1 MSKVKQDGLVKHTT
15 RYENNAEI
23 KILYNLWSK
32 GEEQNWENQ
41 LGILNNDYTPKLAY
55 YSMKN
60 YYENT
65 NGAEYIGQIDLGD
78 QIEAHV
84 YDKDGRVK
92 IIAWTNQKSVTQ
104 QIENDA
110 FVVSDL
116 YGKNIN
122 GMENN
127 ITVSYDPIYLDVES
141 NSNKYFFQAISNALV
156 DGYNEFEKSYTDE
169 LKNINGI
176 QTKINELR
184 KYSEE
189 LNNKS
194 DVSETEAQDLML
206 EHFELGNMILNS
218 YKDNNIVDETKVSA
232 MLDSLNEIGNSFE
245 DLVTVTAKTRMED
258 LTEVNNNISNVENLL
273 SNNAKIDILYSDKI
287 LDYAKEFRDTSE
299 YVLSLDKEN
308 AIKTGL
314 INSKAIHANE
324 LAKWSLHFSKIQI
337 QKKISPLLD
346 KIKTQ
351 YDSILKNTP
360 SLLNNSNIVENFNK
374 LIQFVD
380 NYEYNLESINNLND
394 LFIILEKSIID
405 EYLQNTVNQIE
416 NSDINVLVNL
426 EGVTAYYKDL
436 FEYYENNTNLNLN
449 DIKDSLNSVINKY
462 NDNKNNL
469 NLNISY
475 NFLNLATDLYN
486 NELQTD
492 DEILNYLNAQRI
504 SNIIE
509 LSNYSIDKAS
519 SVNEFVSSQREKIS
533 INYSTTVLTNNSVC
547 AHINL
552 TEESKIQNNN
562 GLADRVFEKNES
574 FDFIILTNGITYS
587 ITANVGNI
595 VEDYIIDSNNILQI
609 NKNTTINSFIT
620 SLGILDYKITRSS
633 KELSSSS
640 KIQTG
645 DVLNY
650 NGGQYNLIVNG
661 DIDSDGDVT
670 IHDLI
675 KMRKFLVESK
685 DVVLNEQEKLAADT
699 DQSKIVNI
707 KDLINIRK
715 IIVK

>member
-232 MLDSLNEIGNSFE
+232 MLDSLKEIGNSFE

-351 YDSILKNTP
+351 YDSI
-360 SLLNNSNIVENFNK
+360 
-374 LIQFVD
+374 
-380 NYEYNLESINNLND
+380 
-394 LFIILEKSIID
+394 
-405 EYLQNTVNQIE
+405 
-416 NSDINVLVNL
+416 
-426 EGVTAYYKDL
+426 
-436 FEYYENNTNLNLN
+436 
-449 DIKDSLNSVINKY
+449 
-462 NDNKNNL
+462 
-469 NLNISY
+469 
-475 NFLNLATDLYN
+475 
-486 NELQTD
+486 
-492 DEILNYLNAQRI
+492 
-504 SNIIE
+504 
-509 LSNYSIDKAS
+509 
-519 SVNEFVSSQREKIS
+519 
-533 INYSTTVLTNNSVC
+533 
-547 AHINL
+547 
-552 TEESKIQNNN
+552 
-562 GLADRVFEKNES
+562 
-574 FDFIILTNGITYS
+574 
-587 ITANVGNI
+587 
-595 VEDYIIDSNNILQI
+595 
-609 NKNTTINSFIT
+609 
-620 SLGILDYKITRSS
+620 
-633 KELSSSS
+633 
-640 KIQTG
+640 
-645 DVLNY
+645 
-650 NGGQYNLIVNG
+650 
-661 DIDSDGDVT
+661 
-670 IHDLI
+670 
-675 KMRKFLVESK
+675 
-685 DVVLNEQEKLAADT
+685 
-699 DQSKIVNI
+699 
-707 KDLINIRK
+707 
-715 IIVK
+715 